1 MPLFFTALIAALLAA
16 TAQAQNP
23 AKSPAQTPVRWDLP
37 SAYAA
42 KNTHTELLR
51 QFAQD
56 VAVRSHGKLVITVH
70 DSATLYRA
78 PEIKRAVQGGQAQIG
93 EILLSNYANEDALFE
108 LDSLPGLATGYA
120 SAWQLYQAQKP
131 YLQARLKRQGMR
143 LLYSI
148 PWPVQGI
155 YTNRKL
161 HTLADLQGAKW
172 RAYNPATARIAQLVG
187 AQPVTIQAAE
197 LSQAMATGVVDSLM
211 TARSIGL
218 DNKIYEHLKKLY
230 DATDWAWVLR
240 NAVIVNQRAFDALD
254 AASQSA
260 LLAAASDIETLGWL
274 LTQERS
280 AADTATL
287 AARGMTVMAP
297 APELLAG
304 LHRVGAV
311 MVDEWLT
318 RAGADGQKLIATYR
332 GQSSK

>member
-1 MPLFFTALIAALLAA
+1 MRLSLAA
-16 TAQAQNP
+16 CVAAGLAAAPYAQSVAQAQ
-23 AKSPAQTPVRWDLP
+23 TRWDLP

-56 VAVRSHGKLVITVH
+56 VATRSQGRLTITVH
-70 DSATLYRA
+70 ENAALYRA
-78 PEIKRAVQGGQAQIG
+78 PEIKRAVQGGQVQIG
-93 EILLSNYANEDALFE
+93 EILLSNYVNEDALFE

-120 SAWQLYQAQKP
+120 AAWQLYQAQKP
-131 YLQARLKRQGMR
+131 YLQARLNAQGMQ

-148 PWPVQGI
+148 PWPAQGI
-155 YTNRKL
+155 YTNRDL
-161 HTLADLQGAKW
+161 NTLADLQGAKW
-172 RAYNPATARIAQLVG
+172 RAYNPATARIAALVG

-230 DATDWAWVLR
+230 DATDWAWILR
-240 NAVIVNQRAFDALD
+240 NAVIVNQRAFAALD

-260 LLAAASDIETLGWL
+260 LLAAAADIEVRGWL
-274 LTQERS
+274 LTQARS
-280 AADTATL
+280 ASDTAEL

-304 LHRVGAV
+304 LQHVGTV
-311 MVDEWLT
+311 MLDEWLKK
-318 RAGADGQKLIATYR
+318 AGADGQALIDAYR
-332 GQSSK
+332 QQAVQKN